1 MIRLMKTTILPIL
14 LVSSL
19 LLAQCQSGQSQSA
32 ASNGGDQSLV
42 DQFWRAESDEVQA
55 SSRAQLLVAID
66 VAEVLYDALKTGPSY
81 SAEVSTG
88 QLELTRTAPDGTV
101 FPYIVL
107 VPEGYDPSRS
117 YPVEFNLHGG
127 VNRPPMAPGEP
138 WWQGYDALRDPD
150 RIIVVP
156 AAWDEAFWWFD
167 NQADNLPAILR
178 TIKQTYNVD
187 DNQVYMT
194 GVSDG
199 GTGSYFFAFMQP
211 TEWAAFLP
219 YIGNPGVLQ
228 NSAGQASYPL
238 SFDNL
243 AGKALYI
250 VNGENDPLYPA
261 RAVQRY
267 IDYMARANVD
277 HVFKVI
283 PNGGHNTA
291 WLPAERPAIEAF
303 KRAHIRDPLPDR
315 VQWATNRTDRYNRN
329 HWLVVDELD
338 KEGEPGRVIVFREGN
353 QIRVNAYYVNAFTL
367 LLNPEEID
375 FSLPVTVIIN
385 DDVVHDG
392 LVAQSADTLL
402 KWAARD
408 RDRSMLFTA
417 ELKLRVPLTP
427 Q

>member
-1 MIRLMKTTILPIL
+1 MKTTILPL
-14 LVSSL
+14 LLATSL
-19 LLAQCQSGQSQSA
+19 LLTQCQSAAGSDAGQI
-32 ASNGGDQSLV
+32 LV
-42 DQFWRAESDEVQA
+42 DRFWRA
-55 SSRAQLLVAID
+55 SSEPEQQQSSTQLLEAGAD
-66 VAEVLYDALKTGPSY
+66 VAALYDSLSAGPDY
-81 SAEVSTG
+81 SSDVPTG
-88 QLELTRTAPDGTV
+88 QLELSRTAPDGTV
-101 FPYIVL
+101 FPYVVL
-107 VPEGYDPSRS
+107 VPEDYDSSRP

-138 WWQGYDALRDPD
+138 LWRQGYDGLRDPR
-150 RIIVVP
+150 RIVVVP

-167 NQADNLPAILR
+167 NQADNVPSILR
-178 TIKQTYNVD
+178 SIKQTYNVD
-187 DNQVYMT
+187 DNRVYLT

-228 NSAGQASYPL
+228 NPAGQVSYPL

-250 VNGENDPLYPA
+250 VNGEKDPLYPA

-267 IDYMARANVD
+267 IDYMARANVE

-291 WLPAERPAIEAF
+291 WLPQERPAIEEF
-303 KRAHIRDPLPDR
+303 KRAHVRDPLPDT

-329 HWLVVDELD
+329 HWLLIDELD
-338 KEGEPGRVIVFREGN
+338 KEGEPGRLIVRKEGN
-353 QIRVNAYYVNAFTL
+353 QIRVNAYYVNSFTL
-367 LLNPEEID
+367 LLNPEE
-375 FSLPVTVIIN
+375 FNLALPVTVIIN
-385 DDVVHDG
+385 DVVVHDC
-392 LVAQSADTLL
+392 LVSESANTLL

-408 RDRSMLFTA
+408 RDRAMLFTA
-417 ELKLRVPLTP
+417 ELILRVPVTP

>member
-1 MIRLMKTTILPIL
+1 MKTTILPIL

-32 ASNGGDQSLV
+32 ASNGGDQPLV
-42 DQFWRAESDEVQA
+42 DQFWRANNVSEQERA
-55 SSRAQLLVAID
+55 SAQLLAAGGTAD
-66 VAEVLYDALKTGPSY
+66 VLYDSLKSGPSY
-81 SAEVSTG
+81 SADVPTG
-88 QLELTRTAPDGTV
+88 QLEQTRTAADGTV

-107 VPEGYDPSRS
+107 VPDDYNPRRA

-127 VNRPPMAPGEP
+127 VNRPPLMEGEP
-138 WWQGYDALRDPD
+138 LWRQGYDALRAPD

-167 NQADNLPAILR
+167 NQADNVPAILR

-228 NSAGQASYPL
+228 NPAGRASYPL

-277 HVFKVI
+277 HVFRVI

-291 WLPAERPAIEAF
+291 WLPEERPAIEAF
-303 KRAHIRDPLPDR
+303 KRDHIRDPLPER

-375 FSLPVTVIIN
+375 FSQPVTVILN
-385 DDVVHDG
+385 DTIVHDG
-392 LVAQSADTLL
+392 LVTESAETLL

-417 ELKLRVPLTP
+417 ELTLRVPVSS

>member
-1 MIRLMKTTILPIL
+1 MKTTILP
-14 LVSSL
+14 L
-19 LLAQCQSGQSQSA
+19 LLASTLLLTQCQSAVGSDANQT
-32 ASNGGDQSLV
+32 LV
-42 DQFWRAESDEVQA
+42 DQFWRA
-55 SSRAQLLVAID
+55 SSEPEQQQSNARLLETETD
-66 VAEVLYDALKTGPSY
+66 VGALYDQLKAGPAY
-81 SAEVSTG
+81 SPDVPTG
-88 QLELTRTAPDGTV
+88 QLELSRTAPDGTV
-101 FPYIVL
+101 FPYVVL
-107 VPEGYDPSRS
+107 VPESYDPDRS

-127 VNRPPMAPGEP
+127 VNRPPTAPGEP
-138 WWQGYDALRDPD
+138 LWRQGYDGLRDP
-150 RIIVVP
+150 RRIVVIP
-156 AAWDEAFWWFD
+156 AAWDDAFWWFD
-167 NQADNLPAILR
+167 NQADNVPAILR
-178 TIKQTYNVD
+178 SIKQTYNVD
-187 DNQVYMT
+187 DNRVYLT

-228 NSAGQASYPL
+228 NPAGQVSYPL

-267 IDYMARANVD
+267 IDYMARAKVE

-291 WLPAERPAIEAF
+291 WMPEERPAIEEF
-303 KRAHIRDPLPDR
+303 KRTHVRDPLPDR

-329 HWLVVDELD
+329 HWLLIDELD
-338 KEGEPGRVIVFREGN
+338 KEGEPGRVIVRRDGN

-375 FSLPVTVIIN
+375 FSQPVTVIIN

-392 LVAQSADTLL
+392 IVEQSAETLL

-408 RDRSMLFTA
+408 RDRAMLFTA
-417 ELKLRVPLTP
+417 ELMLRVPVTP

>member
-1 MIRLMKTTILPIL
+1 MKTTIL
-14 LVSSL
+14 SL
-19 LLAQCQSGQSQSA
+19 LLVASLLLTQCQSA
-32 ASNGGDQSLV
+32 AGSDAEQILV
-42 DQFWRAESDEVQA
+42 DRFWRA
-55 SSRAQLLVAID
+55 SSEPEQQQSSTQLLEAGAD
-66 VAEVLYDALKTGPSY
+66 VAALYDSLSAGPDY
-81 SAEVSTG
+81 SSDVPTG
-88 QLELTRTAPDGTV
+88 QLELSRTAPDGTV

-107 VPEGYDPSRS
+107 VPEDYDSSRS

-138 WWQGYDALRDPD
+138 LWRQGYDGLRDPR
-150 RIIVVP
+150 RIVVVP

-167 NQADNLPAILR
+167 NQADNVPSILR
-178 TIKQTYNVD
+178 SIKQTYNVD
-187 DNQVYMT
+187 DNRVYLT

-228 NSAGQASYPL
+228 NPAGQVSYPL

-250 VNGENDPLYPA
+250 VNGEKDPLYPA

-267 IDYMARANVD
+267 IDYMARANVE

-291 WLPAERPAIEAF
+291 WLPQERPAIEEF
-303 KRAHIRDPLPDR
+303 KRAHVRDPLPDT

-329 HWLVVDELD
+329 HWLLIDELD
-338 KEGEPGRVIVFREGN
+338 KEGEPGRVIVRKEGN
-353 QIRVNAYYVNAFTL
+353 QIRVNAYYVNSFTL
-367 LLNPEEID
+367 LLNPEE
-375 FSLPVTVIIN
+375 FNLALPVTVIIN
-385 DDVVHDG
+385 DVVVHDS
-392 LVAQSADTLL
+392 LVSESANTLL

-408 RDRSMLFTA
+408 RDRAMLFTA
-417 ELKLRVPLTP
+417 ELILRVPVTP

>member
-1 MIRLMKTTILPIL
+1 MKTTILPL
-14 LVSSL
+14 LLATSL
-19 LLAQCQSGQSQSA
+19 LLTQCQSAAGSDAGQI
-32 ASNGGDQSLV
+32 LV
-42 DQFWRAESDEVQA
+42 DRFWRA
-55 SSRAQLLVAID
+55 SSEPEQQQSSTQLLEAGAD
-66 VAEVLYDALKTGPSY
+66 VAALYDSLSAGPDY
-81 SAEVSTG
+81 SSDVPTG
-88 QLELTRTAPDGTV
+88 QLELSRTAPDGTV
-101 FPYIVL
+101 FPYVVL
-107 VPEGYDPSRS
+107 VPEDYDSSRP

-138 WWQGYDALRDPD
+138 LWRQGYDGLRDPR
-150 RIIVVP
+150 RIVVVP

-167 NQADNLPAILR
+167 NQADNVPSILR
-178 TIKQTYNVD
+178 SIKQTYNVD
-187 DNQVYMT
+187 DNRVYLT

-228 NSAGQASYPL
+228 NPAGQVSYPL

-250 VNGENDPLYPA
+250 VNGEKDPLYPA

-267 IDYMARANVD
+267 IDYMARANVE

-291 WLPAERPAIEAF
+291 WLPQERPAIEEF
-303 KRAHIRDPLPDR
+303 KRAHVRDPLPDT

-329 HWLVVDELD
+329 HWLLIDELD
-338 KEGEPGRVIVFREGN
+338 KEGEPGRVIVRKEGN
-353 QIRVNAYYVNAFTL
+353 QIRVNAYYVNSFTL
-367 LLNPEEID
+367 LLNPEE
-375 FSLPVTVIIN
+375 FNLALPVTVIIN
-385 DDVVHDG
+385 DVVVHDS
-392 LVAQSADTLL
+392 LVSESANTLL

-408 RDRSMLFTA
+408 RDRAMLFTA
-417 ELKLRVPLTP
+417 ELILRVPVTP

>member
-1 MIRLMKTTILPIL
+1 MICPMRITILPIL
-14 LVSSL
+14 LASSL
-19 LLAQCQSGQSQSA
+19 LLTQCQSAVGSDAEQI
-32 ASNGGDQSLV
+32 LV
-42 DQFWRAESDEVQA
+42 DQFWRADGERVQQQ
-55 SSRAQLLVAID
+55 STAQLLKSAPD
-66 VAEVLYDALKTGPSY
+66 VAALYERLKVGPGY
-81 SAEVSTG
+81 SSDVPTG
-88 QLELTRTAPDGTV
+88 QLELSRTAPDGTV
-101 FPYIVL
+101 FPYVVL
-107 VPEGYDPSRS
+107 IPEDYDSSRA

-138 WWQGYDALRDPD
+138 LWRQGYDGLRDSG
-150 RIIVVP
+150 RIVVVP

-167 NQADNLPAILR
+167 NQADNVPTILR
-178 TIKQTYNVD
+178 SIKQTYNVD
-187 DNQVYMT
+187 DNRVYLT

-228 NSAGQASYPL
+228 NPAGQASYPL

-267 IDYMARANVD
+267 IDYMERANVE
-277 HVFKVI
+277 HIFKVI

-291 WLPAERPAIEAF
+291 WMPEERPEIEAF
-303 KRAHIRDPLPDR
+303 KRAHVRDPLPER

-329 HWLVVDELD
+329 HWLLIDELD
-338 KEGEPGRVIVFREGN
+338 KEGEPGRVIVRREGN

-392 LVAQSADTLL
+392 LVIESADTLL

-417 ELKLRVPLTP
+417 ELTLRVPLTP

>member
-1 MIRLMKTTILPIL
+1 MIPAMKTTMLPIL
-14 LVSSL
+14 LASSL
-19 LLAQCQSGQSQSA
+19 LLSQCQSAVGSDGGQ
-32 ASNGGDQSLV
+32 NLV
-42 DQFWRAESDEVQA
+42 DQFWRADTE
-55 SSRAQLLVAID
+55 RAQERSRTQLLEASAGV
-66 VAEVLYDALKTGPSY
+66 ETLYDWLKTGPSY
-81 SAEVSTG
+81 SDDVPTG
-88 QLELTRTAPDGTV
+88 QLELSRVATDGTE

-107 VPEGYDPSRS
+107 VPEGYDPARA

-127 VNRPPMAPGEP
+127 VSRPRTEPGEP
-138 WWQGYDALRDPD
+138 LWRQGYDGLRDPE
-150 RIIVVP
+150 RIVVVP

-167 NQADNLPAILR
+167 NQADNVPAILKS
-178 TIKQTYNVD
+178 IKQTYHVD
-187 DNQVYMT
+187 DNQVYLT

-211 TEWAAFLP
+211 TEWTAFLP

-228 NSAGQASYPL
+228 NPAGQVSYPL

-261 RAVQRY
+261 RSVQRY
-267 IDYMARANVD
+267 IDYMARAGVE
-277 HVFKVI
+277 HIFKVI

-291 WLPAERPAIEAF
+291 WLPDERPAIEAF

-329 HWLVVDELD
+329 HWLLIDELD
-338 KEGEPGRVIVFREGN
+338 EEGEPGRVIVRRDGN
-353 QIRVNAYYVNAFTL
+353 QIGINAYYVSAFTL
-367 LLNPEEID
+367 LLSPEEID
-375 FSLPVTVIIN
+375 FSQPVTVTIN
-385 DDVVHDG
+385 DNVVHDG
-392 LVAQSADTLL
+392 LVTESADTLL
-402 KWAARD
+402 KWAAKD

-417 ELKLRVPLTP
+417 ELSLRVPLTL